1 MENIREHV
9 DIKLVNS
16 IKDLNKYAREPNMKN
31 IKYFSGSLLATEM
44 RKTEITMNKPVYFG
58 QAILDISK
66 TLMYE
71 FYYEYMKPKYGN
83 KVKLCYTDTD
93 SFIMQIFTDDFY
105 ADISSD
111 AKRLIL
117 VVIQKKATN
126 LLKLVLMNKYQE

>member
-44 RKTEITMNKPVYFG
+44 RKTEITMNKPVYLG

-93 SFIMQIFTDDFY
+93 SFIIQIFTDDFY

-126 LLKLVLMNKYQE
+126 LLKLVLMKKYQE

>member
-1 MENIREHV
+1 MENIREHE

-16 IKDLNKYAREPNMKN
+16 IKDLNKYARERYMKN

-66 TLMYE
+66 TLMCE

-93 SFIMQIFTDDFY
+93 SFIIQIFTDDFY

>member
-9 DIKLVNS
+9 DIMLVNS

-44 RKTEITMNKPVYFG
+44 RKTEITMNKPVYLG

>member
-1 MENIREHV
+1 MENIREHE

-16 IKDLNKYAREPNMKN
+16 IKDLNKYARERYMKN

-44 RKTEITMNKPVYFG
+44 RKTEITMNKPVYLG

-105 ADISSD
+105 ADITSD

>member
-1 MENIREHV
+1 MENIREHE

-16 IKDLNKYAREPNMKN
+16 IKDLNKYARERYMKN

-66 TLMYE
+66 TLMCE

-93 SFIMQIFTDDFY
+93 SFIIQIFTDDFY

-126 LLKLVLMNKYQE
+126 LLKLVLMKKYQE

>member
-1 MENIREHV
+1 MENIREHE

-16 IKDLNKYAREPNMKN
+16 IKDLNKYARERYMKN

-105 ADISSD
+105 ADITSD

>member
-66 TLMYE
+66 TFMCE

-93 SFIMQIFTDDFY
+93 SFIIQIFTDDFY

-126 LLKLVLMNKYQE
+126 LLKLVLMKKYQE